1 MLLVQ
6 EFLKNHTFG
15 ELIEKHGV
23 YPSFSKSGHKFSLN
37 YDMIEAEETDLL
49 AQQCRGLILAQ
60 IDGSSLLSLAK
71 IVNDRPNY
79 NHICPGDTVILAY
92 PMNRFFNYGQGCAF
106 QIDWND
112 KNLSIMEKLDGTLI
126 IVYNDM
132 FTKQWCAATR
142 AVPEADLIMDNGIFT
157 FRTLFEKALKDTT
170 GKTFEEFT
178 NKLNQNITYCF
189 ELTTPYNRIVV
200 DYKECRVTLISAR
213 STSLNKEFD
222 LYGMSNAYTWMS
234 KNEAINS
241 QFISDKDKE
250 YLKSR
255 DIPDDKDMI
264 LPVLDDLEGV
274 PYVRTFKYNS
284 INELLDW
291 VSSLNPMESEGVVVM
306 DADFNRIKIKNA
318 NYVAA
323 NKMRDNLGASERN
336 CVEVIL
342 HEKEDDIIPLLP
354 EEIVKNL
361 LRIKK
366 GLQQA
371 IKDYDNT
378 YAEAKAKADSLF
390 KDDKRTFALLITE
403 NKEYWT
409 APFFAIFGG
418 KAVNMKDFIMKNKK
432 DGSWSD
438 SFLDKLL
445 DMANKK

>member
-23 YPSFSKSGHKFSLN
+23 YPSFSKSGHKFNLN
-37 YDMIEAEETDLL
+37 YDMIEAQETDLL
-49 AQQCRGLILAQ
+49 SQECRGLILSAM
-60 IDGSSLLSLAK
+60 DGSSFLSLAK
-71 IVNDRPNY
+71 IVNDKPNY
-79 NHICPGDTVILAY
+79 NHICPGDTVVLAY
-92 PMNRFFNYGQGCAF
+92 PMNRFFNYGQGCAVN
-106 QIDWND
+106 IDWND

-126 IVYNDM
+126 IVYYDM

-142 AVPEADLIMDNGIFT
+142 AVSEADLIMDNGIFT
-157 FRTLFEKALKDTT
+157 FRTLFEKALKDTS
-170 GKTFEEFT
+170 GKTFEEFANEL
-178 NKLNQNITYCF
+178 NKNITYCF

-200 DYKECRVTLISAR
+200 DYKECKVALISAR
-213 STSLNKEFD
+213 HIHSNKEFN
-222 LYGMSNAYTWMS
+222 LCGPSYSFAWIS
-234 KNEAINS
+234 KDKAMNS
-241 QFISDKDKE
+241 YFVSDKNKE
-250 YLKSR
+250 YIASLNM
-255 DIPDDKDMI
+255 PDDKEM
-264 LPVLDDLEGV
+264 LFPVPNDLCGV
-274 PYVRTFKYNS
+274 PYVRTYKYNS
-284 INELLDW
+284 ISELLDW
-291 VSSLNPMESEGVVVM
+291 VSSLNPMENEGVVVM

-361 LRIKK
+361 LRIKR

-371 IKDYDNT
+371 IKDYDNV
-378 YAEAKAKADSLF
+378 YAEAKAKADSLS
-390 KDDKRTFALLITE
+390 KGDRRTFALLVTE
-403 NKEYWT
+403 NKEFWT

-445 DMANKK
+445 EMANKK